1 MSKRKVFPD
10 LCWDQRRKRN
20 LSPCTSTRFVCSIA
34 RPRVSRQGFPGWS
47 VAGLGRD
54 ALSCSLLH
62 ICMVICGHWE
72 SLVSSRVAVSW
83 QLLKQFKKA
92 SVTLPLHWHGTPYL
106 SHLGSCVFLLT
117 TDQQVEIR
125 IKHLIQCPL
134 AKTLGYDFIKKI
146 GVFPSFLSLEKIHK
160 HSVRALKMV
169 GEDPVLYFW
178 NLEPK

>member
-1 MSKRKVFPD
+1 M
-10 LCWDQRRKRN
+10 
-20 LSPCTSTRFVCSIA
+20 
-34 RPRVSRQGFPGWS
+34 
-47 VAGLGRD
+47 
-54 ALSCSLLH
+54 
-62 ICMVICGHWE
+62 
-72 SLVSSRVAVSW
+72 SSRVAMSW

-125 IKHLIQCPL
+125 IKHLIQCLL
-134 AKTLGYDFIKKI
+134 AKTLGYDFIKKL
-146 GVFPSFLSLEKIHK
+146 VCFPVFLSLEKIRT

-169 GEDPVLYFW
+169 GEDLVLSFL